1 MCLSDIQPK
10 CLIWEGMGGEGGGAF
25 DLLDFKIFG
34 LDLLSNWMKS

>member
-1 MCLSDIQPK
+1 MFVRYSTEMFDLGGNG
-10 CLIWEGMGGEGGGAF
+10 WGEGGGAF

>member
-1 MCLSDIQPK
+1 
-10 CLIWEGMGGEGGGAF
+10 MGREGEGGGAF